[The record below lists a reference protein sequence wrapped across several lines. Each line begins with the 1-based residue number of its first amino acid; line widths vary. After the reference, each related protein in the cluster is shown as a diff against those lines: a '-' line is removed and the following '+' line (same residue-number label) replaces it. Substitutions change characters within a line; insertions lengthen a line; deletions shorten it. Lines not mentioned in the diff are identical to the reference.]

1 MLYIRVA
8 NCATVKKQ
16 KKNCATVTCIPY
28 KEGRPVGHGRFN
40 PRAKGD
46 GYIGKVVNGSIS
58 QRDTLGCFSP
68 AVDSSHPTYMVQGKY
83 GLHAYN

>member
-1 MLYIRVA
+1 LSLV
-8 NCATVKKQ
+8 
-16 KKNCATVTCIPY
+16 PY
-28 KEGRPVGHGRFN
+28 KDGRPVGHGRFN

-68 AVDSSHPTYMVQGKY
+68 AVDSSHPTYMIQGKIDS
-83 GLHAYN
+83 GKKSRDLHLTGNLLRMQLKKCEGM

>member
-1 MLYIRVA
+1 LEELLIVQLSL
-8 NCATVKKQ
+8 V
-16 KKNCATVTCIPY
+16 PY

-68 AVDSSHPTYMVQGKY
+68 AVDSSHPTYMVQGKDCV
-83 GLHAYN
+83 HAYN